1 MKTINT
7 GRSVPGISENR
18 ILVCAILNNKHS
30 YILVRYLGLQQILAQ
45 PFRGAAA
52 ASC

>member
-7 GRSVPGISENR
+7 GRSVSGISANC
-18 ILVCAILNNKHS
+18 ILTCAILNNKHS
-30 YILVRYLGLQQILAQ
+30 YILMWYLGLQQILAQ

-52 ASC
+52 VSC